1 MPLKEMTESGNQ
13 LARENHLAT
22 YTSSAPGRICLFGEH
37 QDYLGLPIIASAI
50 SRRFYF
56 EGQAKADGE
65 VRIHLRDLGVDVFFD
80 LSDVTYDRERDYFK
94 SVVVVLRAAGYD
106 ISRGVDAE
114 GWSEIPIEAGVSSS
128 SAMVNAW
135 MVLILIVNGHALPEA
150 EVLGELAYRAEV
162 LEFDEP
168 GGQMDQ
174 FTTAIGGTIYMES
187 RPKLHIRM
195 LTPVPGDWVLVQSGQ
210 PKDTI
215 EILRFARDKRLRLSE
230 KIKME
235 LEDFDWLTATA
246 HCPVPLTDQDT
257 KLYEGTIRNRDIL
270 VEALEIM
277 TADVF
282 DPVAFGEKL
291 VEHHMILSSVLNV
304 STEWI
309 DEQIEICLGQGALGG
324 KIVGSGG
331 GGCFILYAPNHAD
344 HICKIMHVSGLEA
357 WKIGYADGVQSILSA
372 GKS

>member
-1 MPLKEMTESGNQ
+1 MALGEITESGNQ

-22 YTSSAPGRICLFGEH
+22 YNSSAPGRICLFGEH

-65 VRIHLRDLGVDVFFD
+65 VRIHLRDLGVAVFFD

-135 MVLILIVNGHALPEA
+135 MGLLLSVNGHALPEA

-195 LTPVPGDWVLVQSGQ
+195 LPPVPGDWVLVQSGQ

-235 LEDFDWLTATA
+235 LEDFDWLKASA
-246 HCPVPLTDQDT
+246 HCPVPLTDQET

-291 VEHHMILSSVLNV
+291 VEHQMILSSVLNV